1 MTLPVD
7 PRRGWRRTTLGDIGE
22 YANGRAFKK
31 SEWSDRGRMIIRIQD
46 LTGTGAAPNYFN
58 GHCEEKH
65 VVRDGDLLISWAAT
79 LDAFLWRGP
88 EAVLNQHIFKVTSA
102 IDRRFHFYLV
112 RRVLDD
118 IRQRAHGSGMVHITK
133 GEFERTPVLL
143 PDSIDEQ
150 VRIADEIE
158 QQLTRIDAAQAVLT
172 RSTVR
177 ARTLRAAILD
187 RAWDVVNEGRT
198 GTPEWRSLS
207 ELSWDSDYGTSQKA
221 TEDASGPPIVRIPNI
236 RAGMLDLA
244 GLKYATRPAELRAD
258 RALQPGDLL
267 VVRTNG
273 SRDLIGRAA
282 VVELP
287 LTPSHFHAS
296 YLIRFR
302 LKGEPDLWRW
312 ISLLWAAPKLR
323 RRIEA
328 LAATSAGQYNLSLR
342 SLSSLRLPIPRPG
355 RLEASVA
362 QLERE
367 LTYVDDLEREVQ
379 MNVRRLPAL
388 RRMILRQ
395 ALPTPSEMTVRRVA

>member
-1 MTLPVD
+1 MTRPLGS
-7 PRRGWRRTTLGDIGE
+7 RRGWRKTTLGEIGD
-22 YANGRAFKK
+22 YMNGRGFKK

-46 LTGTGAAPNYFN
+46 LTGTGAAPNHFH
-58 GHCEEKH
+58 GHCDERH

-112 RRVLDD
+112 KRVLGD

-143 PDSIDEQ
+143 PDSMDEQ
-150 VRIADEIE
+150 ARIADEIE

-177 ARTLRAAILD
+177 ARTLRASILD
-187 RAWDVVNEGRT
+187 RAWDEINEGRLSDK
-198 GTPEWRSLS
+198 EWHNLS

-236 RAGMLDLA
+236 RGGMVDLA

-258 RALQPGDLL
+258 RSLQPGDLL

-282 VVELP
+282 VVESP
-287 LTPSHFHAS
+287 LTPDHFHAS

-302 LKGEPDLWRW
+302 LKGEPALWRW
-312 ISLLWAAPKLR
+312 ISLVWPAPKLR

-342 SLSSLRLPIPRPG
+342 SLSSLRLPIPKPG

-362 QLERE
+362 QLEQA
-367 LTYVDDLEREVQ
+367 LSYVDELEREVQ
-379 MNVRRLPAL
+379 MNLRRLPGL

-395 ALPTPSEMTVRRVA
+395 ALPTPNDVTARRVA